1 MPFVQAKLD
10 DATFKEVKKDAI
22 DKDVTVGTYVK
33 EAVVARLEQKEA
45 GKELTNETNIDS
57 LKGDKKDG

>member
-10 DATFKEVKKDAI
+10 EATFKEVKKDAI

-33 EAVVARLEQKEA
+33 EAVVARLKEEA
-45 GKELTNETNIDS
+45 GRDITNETNTDS
-57 LKGDKKDG
+57 LKGEKKDG